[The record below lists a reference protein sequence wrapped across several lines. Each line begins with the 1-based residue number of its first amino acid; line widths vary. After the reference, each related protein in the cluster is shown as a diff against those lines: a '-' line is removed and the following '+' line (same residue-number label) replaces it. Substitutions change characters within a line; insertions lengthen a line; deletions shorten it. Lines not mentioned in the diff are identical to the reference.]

1 MLQFPFSGLENADV
15 LSYRHAF
22 HAGNFA
28 DVVKHVVLIELLRA
42 LSRKATPWCCV
53 DTHAGAGRYDLG
65 APPASERREFE
76 QGIARIWRHVS
87 ECPSAVADYFA
98 LLRGLNQSDARDAA
112 HPRIYP
118 GSPLIEHAS
127 LRTGDRLVC
136 CELHP
141 ADYPALRTLLGD
153 DPRVELRHEDG
164 YAALAGLLPPRERR
178 GLVLI
183 DPAYERHDE
192 VDRLAAGL
200 AAGLRRFGHGVFAAW
215 YPITRTV
222 PAARLHEAIA
232 QSGARKVLRAELCVL
247 PDDHPGGLNGSGMLI
262 VNPPYRTEEALRDV
276 LAWLHPRLSAGSDGR
291 WRVDWLV
298 PE

>member
-1 MLQFPFSGLENADV
+1 V

-42 LSRKATPWCCV
+42 LARKPAPWRCV
-53 DTHAGAGRYDLG
+53 DTHAGAGRYDL
-65 APPASERREFE
+65 ARPPAVEQREFE
-76 QGIARIWRHVS
+76 HGIARLWQHTGA
-87 ECPSAVADYFA
+87 CPPAVADYLA
-98 LLRGLNQSDARDAA
+98 LLRALNPPESREAD

-118 GSPLIEHAS
+118 GSPLIAQA
-127 LRTGDRLVC
+127 LMRADDRLVC

-141 ADYPALRTLLGD
+141 ADYAELRTLLGD
-153 DPRVELRHEDG
+153 DPRVELHHADG
-164 YAALAGLLPPRERR
+164 YATLAALLPPRERR

-192 VDRLAAGL
+192 LDRLAAGL
-200 AAGLRRFGHGVFAAW
+200 RAGLRRFGHGVFSAW

-222 PAARLHEAIA
+222 PAARLLETVSA
-232 QSGARKVLRAELCVL
+232 SGARKVLRAELCVL
-247 PDDHPGGLNGSGMLI
+247 ADDHPRGLNGSGMLI
-262 VNPPYRTEEALRDV
+262 INPPYRTDEALRNI
-276 LAWLHPRLSAGSDGR
+276 LAWLHPLLSPAGDGR
-291 WRVDWLV
+291 WSVDWPV